1 MAKWG
6 NPNFRLNV
14 SRRWR
19 LLPAWGVSG
28 NNTAARRTVR
38 ATMGSGARMRTH
50 QGGGLWSI
58 GISAAL
64 VLTGLC
70 AAADAVAAP
79 KADRVYTIANYPVDA
94 VAQNAVAAK
103 EKAHNDGQEAA
114 LASLFKRL
122 LPVTAYN
129 RLAELKSIRAGDV
142 IDGVAIRS
150 ESNSPT
156 RYIASLD
163 ISFQADAIRQA
174 LARAGVPYVE
184 QQAPAVVLVPIMR
197 EGNTLRSAGGT
208 WSQVW
213 KGLDLDNTLTPL
225 RIEPLQPGGEKSVQG
240 VLDGNATEAQQ
251 FTAAYKQPYVLA
263 AIAEIDNVSK
273 RLVVTV
279 AGEDAAGPINWSRAY
294 RMDDGDIAYA
304 MELASVVTQGVLEGR
319 WKSAKIEAD
328 GGPMS
333 SNASFGSEVT
343 LEVEFSSNDEWTDLR
358 GRLLDLPGVDDVRV
372 GNVENG
378 TASMSLRYPG
388 GGETL
393 AAKLALE
400 GLSLTPA
407 NGVWRL
413 RSGNSPY

>member
-1 MAKWG
+1 MNLGASM
-6 NPNFRLNV
+6 R
-14 SRRWR
+14 
-19 LLPAWGVSG
+19 
-28 NNTAARRTVR
+28 ARRGVMR
-38 ATMGSGARMRTH
+38 AE
-50 QGGGLWSI
+50 LWL
-58 GISAAL
+58 AA
-64 VLTGLC
+64 G
-70 AAADAVAAP
+70 AAAGVALLASASWAAP
-79 KADRVYTIANYPVDA
+79 KADRVFTIANYPVDA

-103 EKAHNDGQEAA
+103 EKAHADGQEAA

-129 RLAELKSIRAGDV
+129 RLAELKSIRVGDV

-174 LARAGVPYVE
+174 LSRAGVPYVE
-184 QQAPAVVLVPIMR
+184 QQAPPVVLVPVMR

-225 RIEPLQPGGEKSVQG
+225 RIEPLQAGGEKSVKG
-240 VLDGNATEAQQ
+240 LLDGDATEAQQ
-251 FTAAYKQPYVLA
+251 FTAAYKTTYVVA
-263 AIAEIDNVSK
+263 AIAEVDTVGK
-273 RLVVTV
+273 RLSVTI
-279 AGEDAAGPINWSRAY
+279 AGEDAAGPIQWTRAY
-294 RMDDGDIAYA
+294 RMDDGDVAYA

-319 WKSAKIEAD
+319 WKAAKIEAD
-328 GGPMS
+328 GGPMT
-333 SNASFGSEVT
+333 SNAAFGTEVA
-343 LEVEFSSNDEWTDLR
+343 LEVEFASNDEWTDLR
-358 GRLLDLPGVDDVRV
+358 GRILDLPGVDDVRV
-372 GNVENG
+372 GNVSNG

-400 GLSLTPA
+400 GLTLTPA